1 LFHVGLNHE
10 RNLRKI
16 RILTFISLVNKRDEI
31 SFEELS
37 KELNINI
44 EDVESFIIEGK
55 VIEEH

>member
-1 LFHVGLNHE
+1 MFHVGLNHE

>member
-37 KELNINI
+37 KELNINT